1 MVDAKKIGKESKV
14 LVIGDLILE
23 IRITGTVNRF
33 SKQDLVPVVDFDG
46 LENVITGI
54 TINGLN
60 SLRKEGIDFKLI
72 TTIGPGKEG
81 EIVINKMNRA
91 KTKSDFLIFDDKVT
105 ITDVRVFD
113 KHSGRTI
120 SLIEK
125 RNKTTF
131 TDEQTDNFLNKIEQ
145 NIIDEGIKVIVYYA
159 SANIPDIRKQLDT
172 FVEKYNIEIVEG

>member
-91 KTKSDFLIFDDKVT
+91 KTKTDFLIFDDKVT

-113 KHSGRTI
+113 KHSSRTM

-125 RNKTTF
+125 RNKNPF
-131 TDEQTDNFLNKIEQ
+131 TEEQTENFLKKVEQ
-145 NIIDEGIKVIVYYA
+145 NITEEDIKVIVFYNNDNLPPIKDEVFNL
-159 SANIPDIRKQLDT
+159 S
-172 FVEKYNIEIVEG
+172 VKYGLEFIES